1 MKKLDSIL
9 VILDKPKHA
18 QTALV
23 RAKSLAEATNAHLH
37 LVSFAWLA
45 MAEEKD
51 VFDAHQRRAMK
62 KAVLDE
68 RKVWLRQQVLDNK
81 LMAADVSTEVVW
93 TDDIAGWVQDSV
105 ADGKTH
111 LVIKSVHHS
120 KTLMHTPLDW
130 DLLRRCGVPLLLVST
145 KRKRKSGNVLATLDL
160 RNSDRKHQV
169 MNLRVLDA
177 AKRFAE
183 LGGGKM
189 HCVSA
194 VEYSVVLRDLD
205 IIDVRKK
212 HKEAKQRSA
221 HLLEA
226 LLEPYDI
233 AKARVHMPAGKVGQ
247 MVNSVARKIDA
258 DLLVVGSSAHRRL
271 GEVLIGSSAEKILSR
286 ANCDVLAVHP

>member
-18 QTALV
+18 QTALA
-23 RAKSLAEATNAHLH
+23 RAKGLAQAAKAHLH

-51 VFDAHQRRAMK
+51 VFDAHQRRTMK
-62 KAVLDE
+62 KAVMDE
-68 RKVWLRQQVLDNK
+68 RKAWLRQQVRDNK
-81 LMAADVSTEVVW
+81 LMAADVTTEVVW
-93 TDDIAGWVQDSV
+93 TDDIAGWVQDRV
-105 ADGKTH
+105 ADGQTH
-111 LVIKSVHHS
+111 LVVKSVHHS

-130 DLLRRCGVPLLLVST
+130 DLLRRCSAPLLLAST
-145 KRKRKSGNVLATLDL
+145 KRRRKSGNVLATLDL
-160 RNSDRKHQV
+160 RASDRKHQV

-177 AKRFAE
+177 AERFAG
-183 LGGGKM
+183 LSGGKM

-212 HKEAKQRSA
+212 HKQAKERSA

-226 LLEPYDI
+226 LLEPYDLP
-233 AKARVHMPAGKVGQ
+233 KTRVHMPAGKVGQ

-258 DLLVVGSSAHRRL
+258 ELLVVGSSAHRRL
-271 GEVLIGSSAEKILSR
+271 GEVLIGGSAEKILSR

>member
-18 QTALV
+18 QTALA
-23 RAKSLAEATNAHLH
+23 RAKDLAQAVQAHLH
-37 LVSFAWLA
+37 LVSFAWLG

-62 KAVLDE
+62 KAVVDE
-68 RKVWLRQQVLDNK
+68 RKSWLRNQVLDNK
-81 LMAADVSTEVVW
+81 LMAADVTTEVVW
-93 TDDIAGWVQDSV
+93 TDDIAGWVQDRV

-111 LVIKSVHHS
+111 LVVKSVHHS

-130 DLLRRCGVPLLLVST
+130 DLLRRCGAPLLLVST
-145 KRKRKSGNVLATLDL
+145 KRRRKSGNVLATLDL
-160 RNSDRKHQV
+160 RHSDRKHQV

-177 AKRFAE
+177 AARFAE
-183 LGGGKM
+183 LGGGKV

-205 IIDVRKK
+205 IIDVRRK
-212 HKEAKQRSA
+212 HREAQERSA

-233 AKARVHMPAGKVGQ
+233 PKARVHMPAGKVGQ
-247 MVNSVARKIDA
+247 MVNGIARKIDA
-258 DLLVVGSSAHRRL
+258 DLMVVGTSAHRRL
-271 GEVLIGSSAEKILSR
+271 GEVLVGSSAEKILSR

>member
-23 RAKSLAEATNAHLH
+23 RAQSLAEATKAHLH

-68 RKVWLRQQVLDNK
+68 RKVWLRQQVLDHK
-81 LMAADVSTEVVW
+81 LTAADVSTEVVW
-93 TDDIAGWVQDSV
+93 TNDIAGWVQGRV

-130 DLLRRCGVPLLLVST
+130 DLLRRCDAPLLLVST

-160 RNSDRKHQV
+160 RNADRKHQV

-177 AKRFAE
+177 AERFAE
-183 LGGGKM
+183 MGGGKM

-233 AKARVHMPAGKVGQ
+233 PKARVHMPAGKVGQ
-247 MVNSVARKIDA
+247 MVNSIARKIDA

-271 GEVLIGSSAEKILSR
+271 GEILIGSSAEKILSR